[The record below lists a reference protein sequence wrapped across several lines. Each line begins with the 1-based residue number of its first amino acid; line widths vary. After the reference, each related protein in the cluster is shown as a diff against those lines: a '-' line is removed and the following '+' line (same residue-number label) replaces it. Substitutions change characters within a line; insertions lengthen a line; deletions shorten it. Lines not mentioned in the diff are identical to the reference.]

1 MRNATSLITHLVA
14 THPLPPAANA
24 LYEMIL
30 AGNGLFLR
38 GHRNQ
43 LEVLFPIA
51 THESEG
57 LPYLETQITPFVP
70 RIPAT
75 LLTDML
81 RDARAHWNSPD
92 GPLES
97 LFHFSYDAEWHLAIP
112 DQLRTAV
119 SVQPRDLDHCPSYQ
133 SCLVEIHSHHHMS
146 ARFSQVDDEDETG
159 FRIYGVCGNFHR
171 QPQITFRVG
180 LYGHF
185 YPIPASL
192 IADLPPD
199 LQDTYLLNQHTRAYA
214 E

>member
-14 THPLPPAANA
+14 TLPLPPAANA

-51 THESEG
+51 THEIEG
-57 LPYLETQITPFVP
+57 LPYLETQITPLVP

-81 RDARAHWNSPD
+81 RDARAYWNSPD
-92 GPLES
+92 G
-97 LFHFSYDAEWHLAIP
+97 
-112 DQLRTAV
+112 
-119 SVQPRDLDHCPSYQ
+119 
-133 SCLVEIHSHHHMS
+133 
-146 ARFSQVDDEDETG
+146 
-159 FRIYGVCGNFHR
+159 HR